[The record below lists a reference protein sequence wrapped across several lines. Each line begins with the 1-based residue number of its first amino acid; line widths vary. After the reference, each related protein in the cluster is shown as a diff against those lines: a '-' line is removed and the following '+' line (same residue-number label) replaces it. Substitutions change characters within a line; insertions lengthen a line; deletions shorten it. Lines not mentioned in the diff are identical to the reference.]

1 MGIFTE
7 LGAIYAKYN
16 EERLFEHIKI
26 FWARI
31 NIPKLIRV
39 CEVCEHWEEQCFLYN
54 KYDEYDNAAAV
65 MMKHVEAWSHQSFM
79 DVIVKVANVENHYKA
94 ITFYIEYQ
102 PSLVNELLSVLTSK
116 VEHGRVVS
124 QVRKMDQLPL
134 IKPYLLQVQQFNV
147 TAVND
152 ALNGA
157 PH

>member
-1 MGIFTE
+1 M
-7 LGAIYAKYN
+7 
-16 EERLFEHIKI
+16 
-26 FWARI
+26 
-31 NIPKLIRV
+31 
-39 CEVCEHWEEQCFLYN
+39 YN